1 MILPPALFVKRAG
14 KIFCRPCQHRKKQY
28 DISAQKRSSAL
39 GTFFPSLRQTPQDPI
54 EGLFSTIMKR
64 SLLTMKRRIFTAVLA
79 AAMVLSLAA
88 CGGKNGGASSSD
100 PGGSSGGG
108 SSSSQP
114 DGSDP
119 SGSGS
124 AGGSASSSDGSQ
136 PDGSAGDIEPL
147 PSAALTLNRTNI
159 TLNKAG
165 ATFQLKWTVDPV
177 VNTVPTFTSS
187 DGSVVKVDSQG
198 KITAVAPGKATI
210 TVEQSSITDASGKPL
225 SATCNVTCDWKT
237 ETDPT
242 PDTSKPNGDSSS
254 GDSSSGGSSSGSSS
268 SGGSSSGDSSS
279 AANVDL
285 SDFYTTVT
293 GKYQFSFMTEADDTA
308 LSSFFAGL
316 SDLTLGQRVIY
327 LCGMS
332 PSPVG
337 DFALVQVSDA
347 KDVETVKDIFQA
359 RIDYMVG
366 DGNGPGGAYYPGPTD
381 MWENQ
386 SRIVSNGDYVMLIV
400 HPNCDDIVNEFNAL
414 F

>member
-88 CGGKNGGASSSD
+88 CGGKNGG
-100 PGGSSGGG
+100 G

-114 DGSDP
+114 DGSDS

-147 PSAALTLNRTNI
+147 PSATLTLNRTNI

-254 GDSSSGGSSSGSSS
+254 GDSSSGDSSSGSSS

-279 AANVDL
+279 APAANVDL

-293 GKYQFSFMTEADDTA
+293 GKYEFGFLELAD
-308 LSSFFAGL
+308 SSILDNVYPGL
-316 SDLTLGQRVIY
+316 SGISAEQMLVYVCMISMNNGEF
-327 LCGMS
+327 G
-332 PSPVG
+332 
-337 DFALVQVSDA
+337 LVQVKDS
-347 KDVETVKDIFQA
+347 KDVDAVKAAFQS

-366 DGNGPGGAYYPGPTD
+366 DGNGPGGAQYPMAMD
-381 MWENQ
+381 QWENN
-386 SRIVSNGDYVMLIV
+386 SRIVSNGNYVMMIV
-400 HPNCDDIVNEFNAL
+400 HENCDDIVNEFNAL

>member
-1 MILPPALFVKRAG
+1 
-14 KIFCRPCQHRKKQY
+14 
-28 DISAQKRSSAL
+28 
-39 GTFFPSLRQTPQDPI
+39 
-54 EGLFSTIMKR
+54 
-64 SLLTMKRRIFTAVLA
+64 MKRRIFTAVLA

-108 SSSSQP
+108 SSSSQTDSSQP
-114 DGSDP
+114 GA
-119 SGSGS
+119 SGS
-124 AGGSASSSDGSQ
+124 AGGSASSSDGFQS
-136 PDGSAGDIEPL
+136 GGV
-147 PSAALTLNRTNI
+147 ALTLNRTDI

-165 ATFQLKWTVDPV
+165 ATFQLRYTAEPD
-177 VNTVPTFTSS
+177 TDGTAAFTSS
-187 DGSVVKVDSQG
+187 DEKVATVAEDGTVK
-198 KITAVAPGKATI
+198 AVAPGKAVI
-210 TVEQSSITDASGKPL
+210 TVTYDGASA
-225 SATCNVTCDWKT
+225 SANVTCDWKT
-237 ETDPT
+237 ETDPA
-242 PDTSKPNGDSSS
+242 PDTSKPSGGSSS
-254 GDSSSGGSSSGSSS
+254 NGSSSNGSSSNGSSSGGSSSSSPS
-268 SGGSSSGDSSS
+268 DTS
-279 AANVDL
+279 VDL
-285 SDFYTTVT
+285 LSFYETTL
-293 GKYQFSFMTEADDTA
+293 GNHDFSFMMEADDTA

-316 SDLTLGQRVIY
+316 SDLTLAQRVIY

-366 DGNGPGGAYYPGPTD
+366 DGNGPGGAHYPGPTD

>member
-1 MILPPALFVKRAG
+1 
-14 KIFCRPCQHRKKQY
+14 
-28 DISAQKRSSAL
+28 
-39 GTFFPSLRQTPQDPI
+39 
-54 EGLFSTIMKR
+54 
-64 SLLTMKRRIFTAVLA
+64 MKRRIFTAVLA
-79 AAMVLSLAA
+79 AAMILSLAA

-147 PSAALTLNRTNI
+147 PSATLTLNRTNI